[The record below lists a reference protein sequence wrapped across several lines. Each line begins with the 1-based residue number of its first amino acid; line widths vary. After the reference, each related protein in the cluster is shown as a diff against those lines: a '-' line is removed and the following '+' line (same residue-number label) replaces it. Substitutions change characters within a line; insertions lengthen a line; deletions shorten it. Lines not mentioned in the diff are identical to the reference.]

1 VKHRIFPLRK
11 ERGVALIISLLV
23 VAIVTA
29 LALLFTARQQLW
41 MRQIENRN
49 NFTMAIDVAIA
60 AIDMSRL
67 TLRDDARRNKYDHLL
82 EPWTIPIPPMAVEQG
97 KISGRIS
104 ELQGKFNLTNL
115 LPEQNTTIR
124 ADDKDLVRA
133 ASAFGVT
140 PSNLA
145 LLLTQFQSLRKREP
159 YSTPELSELMRLAAL
174 PAESQ
179 AAFEHNLSVLPERT
193 PVNVNFA
200 STEALQAAIDGL
212 SSGDA
217 SNVISERTGN
227 PFKTLAAFTK
237 TLPESLRA
245 SATENKVTVQS
256 QYFMV
261 DIDAWFNDMHSGYQ
275 ALLRRNGTQIPQL
288 VWARRSKLAPS

>member
-1 VKHRIFPLRK
+1 MSRQTLSLRK

-82 EPWTIPIPPMAVEQG
+82 EPWTIPIPPIAVEQG
-97 KISGRIS
+97 KVSGRIS

-115 LPEQNTTIR
+115 LPDQGTTVR
-124 ADDKDLVRA
+124 ADNKDLARA
-133 ASAFGVT
+133 ARAFGVT
-140 PSNLA
+140 ASNLA
-145 LLLTQFQSLRKREP
+145 LLLTQYQSLRKREP
-159 YSTPELSELMRLAAL
+159 YSTPELGELMRLAGL
-174 PAESQ
+174 PADNQ
-179 AAFEHNLSVLPERT
+179 AAFEHNVNVLPEKT

-212 SSGDA
+212 SSSDA
-217 SNVISERTGN
+217 SNVVSQRTGN
-227 PFKTLAAFTK
+227 PFQTLDAFAK
-237 TLPESLRA
+237 VLPESLRTN
-245 SATENKVTVQS
+245 ATEDKVTVQS
-256 QYFMV
+256 RYFMV

-288 VWARRSKLAPS
+288 IWARRSKLAPS